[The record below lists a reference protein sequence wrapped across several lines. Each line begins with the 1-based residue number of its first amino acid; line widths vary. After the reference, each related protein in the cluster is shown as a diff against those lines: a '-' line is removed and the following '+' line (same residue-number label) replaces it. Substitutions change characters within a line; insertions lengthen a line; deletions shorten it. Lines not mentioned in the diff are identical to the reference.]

1 MTGIIEKWAGELEKH
16 ARELALFPVFSFKT
30 NIRTDNSCAVGEVTP
45 RFKKAS
51 VILVDFFFCDKKKKK
66 KHLISLSG

>member
-1 MTGIIEKWAGELEKH
+1 MTGIIEKWAGELVKH

-30 NIRTDNSCAVGEVTP
+30 NIRTDDSCAVGEVTL

-51 VILVDFFFCDKKKKK
+51 VFW
-66 KHLISLSG
+66 